1 MLRPPFRQLTSI
13 DDDQYDIAFEHNL
26 RAQLEAEPKLRR
38 KAARILAILNARP
51 SKRRTRQITRWE
63 AHAAAELQLNDEI
76 PVGSRIDWSSVDWM
90 KWLGIIVSVILALLT
105 IL

>member
-1 MLRPPFRQLTSI
+1 MTASASFA
-13 DDDQYDIAFEHNL
+13 DNL

-51 SKRRTRQITRWE
+51 SKRRTRQIARWE
-63 AHAAAELQLNDEI
+63 AHAAAELRLDALPRRFGQ
-76 PVGSRIDWSSVDWM
+76 IDWSQVDWAR
-90 KWLGIIVSVILALLT
+90 WLSIIVSVILALLT